1 MALSSAGGGGRP
13 ARRFQVDYLQ
23 GCPQLYENYKVS
35 RFQERRN
42 RRDVF
47 TKLQALSCTDY
58 SQVLMMDLDMLVRG
72 NLDELFELRAPA
84 ALKRCSGREQP
95 EHGADFTAEDLWSW
109 QRDKMSSGLNAGVM
123 LLRPDAKVYERMVRE
138 IRDPTHPEHLGTF
151 GPEQDYLARFF
162 TTFGRGAWAHLH
174 ARFNYQPNLPDDY
187 VGAAHRKLD
196 VIQDVMVAH
205 YSGGRVK
212 PWKLRNLEL
221 NAQGVRRLLEDDT
234 LEAEMGG
241 EAPRASRPM
250 VMDGVAVGQRDTG
263 LPANVKAVMWEWIL
277 ALRRCDQELLEA
289 AVDLLF
295 LIGEAGG
302 R

>member
-1 MALSSAGGGGRP
+1 
-13 ARRFQVDYLQ
+13 
-23 GCPQLYENYKVS
+23 
-35 RFQERRN
+35 
-42 RRDVF
+42 
-47 TKLQALSCTDY
+47 
-58 SQVLMMDLDMLVRG
+58 
-72 NLDELFELRAPA
+72 
-84 ALKRCSGREQP
+84 
-95 EHGADFTAEDLWSW
+95 
-109 QRDKMSSGLNAGVM
+109 
-123 LLRPDAKVYERMVRE
+123 
-138 IRDPTHPEHLGTF
+138 
-151 GPEQDYLARFF
+151 
-162 TTFGRGAWAHLH
+162 
-174 ARFNYQPNLPDDY
+174 
-187 VGAAHRKLD
+187 
-196 VIQDVMVAH
+196 MVAH